1 MKILWN
7 FLRRSL
13 EEAHRELRTMQEG
26 GSVEHVQINAELRS
40 LLQRTFRIEKG
51 SFKDQKL
58 KLNQNRMY
66 KFKTKRTLIN

>member
-1 MKILWN
+1 MKIFWN

-51 SFKDQKL
+51 SFEALFDL
-58 KLNQNRMY
+58 SLI
-66 KFKTKRTLIN
+66 RTVFINLR